1 MDGNIIVLGVAL
13 LVIISSIIF
22 YFYKRSKSK
31 EYKIKISSLMS
42 DIKTLCSKTPLSIE
56 AELKGSIELKE
67 MFDNLKEYAFSFP
80 FILDKNIT
88 YQPTIKNYLE
98 LKSKHDTLKKM
109 IEEYDEYVSMIKDKI
124 KEILNA
130 EKLKLE
136 TYKKVDRA
144 SNAIDKL
151 NNNGYSISL
160 SISRADVDNVDN
172 IIIESRNTIKTDI
185 PKAIKLYNQYV
196 SKLIE
201 ISEFCYVY
209 TSKLKELENTENK
222 I

>member
-1 MDGNIIVLGVAL
+1 MD
-13 LVIISSIIF
+13 
-22 YFYKRSKSK
+22 
-31 EYKIKISSLMS
+31 

-56 AELKGSIELKE
+56 AELKGSAELKE
-67 MFDNLKEYAFSFP
+67 MFDKLKDYAFSFP

-88 YQPTIKNYLE
+88 YQPTIKNYIE

-130 EKLKLE
+130 ERLKLE

-144 SNAIDKL
+144 SSAIDKL

>member
-1 MDGNIIVLGVAL
+1 MGGNNFIFSIAA
-13 LVIISSIIF
+13 LVIVSSIII
-22 YFYKRSKSK
+22 YFYKRSKIK
-31 EYKIKISSLMS
+31 EYKIKISGLMD

-56 AELKGSIELKE
+56 AELKGSAELKE
-67 MFDNLKEYAFSFP
+67 MFDKLKDYAFSFP

-88 YQPTIKNYLE
+88 YQPTIKNYIE

-130 EKLKLE
+130 ERLKLE

-144 SNAIDKL
+144 SSAIDKL